1 MVHAS
6 RGKLKPA
13 SSGLLSEPA
22 IVAGIAK
29 AAVPDA
35 PVDWDALVADYDRI
49 RDKIEEVFPD
59 FRDFNTR
66 VRTPG
71 GFRLR
76 VGASNR
82 EWDTPD
88 GKAHFLVHPGIDED
102 DGRDDTPL
110 TLTTVRSHDQYNT
123 TIYGLN
129 DRYRGVTGRRD
140 VIFANA
146 DDLAAMGLAHGDI
159 VDVIAGSGRMLAEQ
173 TVLAHAIARGS
184 VAAYYPEA
192 NGLIALDDYDRRS
205 GTPSYKSVPIK
216 LRRAAAA

>member
-6 RGKLKPA
+6 HGKLTPA
-13 SSGLLSEPA
+13 SPELRSEPA

-29 AAVPDA
+29 AALPDA

-59 FRDFNTR
+59 FHDFNR
-66 VRTPG
+66 RIRAPG

-82 EWDTPD
+82 EWDTAD
-88 GKAHFLVHPGIDED
+88 GKAHFLVHSGIDED
-102 DGRDDTPL
+102 DGQDDTLL

-123 TIYGLN
+123 TVYGLN
-129 DRYRGVTGRRD
+129 DRYRGITGRRD

-146 DDLAAMGLAHGDI
+146 DDLAAIGLANGDV
-159 VDVIAGSGRMLAEQ
+159 VDVVAASGR
-173 TVLAHAIARGS
+173 VLAKQTLVTYAIARGS
-184 VAAYYPEA
+184 IAAYFPEA
-192 NGLIALDDYDRRS
+192 NSLIALDDYDRRS
-205 GTPSYKSVPIK
+205 GTPSYKSVAVR
-216 LRRAAAA
+216 LRRAG